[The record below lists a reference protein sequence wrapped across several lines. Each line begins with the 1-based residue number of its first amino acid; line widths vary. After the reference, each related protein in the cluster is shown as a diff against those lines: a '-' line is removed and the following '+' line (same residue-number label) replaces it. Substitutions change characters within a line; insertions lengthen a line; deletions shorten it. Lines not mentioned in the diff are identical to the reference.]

1 MDLYE
6 KTISEKI
13 IHKANFMTYLNVDV
27 ELPDG
32 KIGNRDII
40 KHPGA
45 SAILPF
51 LDDERVILVNQFRKA
66 LDKTLLEIPAGKLD
80 AGEDPKA
87 CAIRELEE
95 ETGYTAKEVTYL
107 GTIATAP
114 GFCDELIHLYKATGL
129 SQGEKSLDEDEF
141 TEVEVFTLEE
151 IKAMIKN
158 GEIIDTKTISSLV
171 YL

>member
-1 MDLYE
+1 MEFYE
-6 KTISEKI
+6 KTISEKVV
-13 IHKANFMTYLNVDV
+13 HKANFMTYINVDV

-40 KHPGA
+40 RHPGA
-45 SAILPF
+45 CAIIPF
-51 LDDERVILVNQFRKA
+51 LDNERVILVKQFRKA
-66 LDKTLLEIPAGKLD
+66 LEKTILEIPAGKLD
-80 AGEDPKA
+80 AGEEPIN

-95 ETGYTAKEVTYL
+95 ETGYIAGEVTYL

-129 SQGEKSLDEDEF
+129 YKGEKKLDEDEF
-141 TEVEVFTLEE
+141 TEVNVFTIEE
-151 IKAMIKN
+151 IKLMIKSAQ
-158 GEIIDTKTISSLV
+158 IIDTKTISSIM

>member
-80 AGEDPKA
+80 VGEDPKV

-158 GEIIDTKTISSLV
+158 GEIIDTKTISSLM

>member
-6 KTISEKI
+6 KTINEKI
-13 IHKANFMTYLNVDV
+13 IYKANFMTYINVDV

-32 KIGNRDII
+32 KIGNRDIV

-51 LDDERVILVNQFRKA
+51 LDEDKIILVRQFRKA
-66 LDKTLLEIPAGKLD
+66 LNKTILEIPAGKLD
-80 AGEDPKA
+80 IGEDPKK
-87 CAIRELEE
+87 CALRELEE
-95 ETGYTAKEVTYL
+95 ETGYGAKNIIYL

-114 GFCDELIHLYKATGL
+114 GFCDELIHLYKATEL
-129 SQGEKSLDEDEF
+129 YISEKKLDEDEF
-141 TEVEVFTLEE
+141 TEVKVFTIEE
-151 IKAMIKN
+151 IKKMIKT
-158 GEIIDTKTISSLV
+158 GDIIDTKTISSFM

>member
-6 KTISEKI
+6 KTITERI
-13 IHKANFMTYLNVDV
+13 IHKANFMTYINVDV

-32 KIGNRDII
+32 KIANRDII

-45 SAILPF
+45 CAIIPF
-51 LDDERVILVNQFRKA
+51 IDNETVILVKQFRKA
-66 LDKTLLEIPAGKLD
+66 LEKNILEIPAGKLEK
-80 AGEDPKA
+80 GEDPKL

-95 ETGYTAKEVTYL
+95 ETGYRAENVTFL
-107 GTIATAP
+107 GIIATAP

-129 SQGEKSLDEDEF
+129 FQGEKSLDEDEF
-141 TEVEVFTLEE
+141 TEVKVFTIEE
-151 IKAMIKN
+151 IKSMIKN
-158 GEIIDTKTISSLV
+158 GEIIDTKTISSLM

>member
-1 MDLYE
+1 MEFYE
-6 KTISEKI
+6 KTISEKVV
-13 IHKANFMTYLNVDV
+13 HKANFMTYINVDV

-40 KHPGA
+40 RHPGA
-45 SAILPF
+45 CAIIPF
-51 LDDERVILVNQFRKA
+51 LDNERVILVKQFRKA
-66 LDKTLLEIPAGKLD
+66 LEKTILEIPAGKLD
-80 AGEDPKA
+80 AGEEPIN

-95 ETGYTAKEVTYL
+95 ETGYIAGEVTYL

-129 SQGEKSLDEDEF
+129 YKGEKKLDEDEF
-141 TEVEVFTLEE
+141 TEVNVFTIEE
-151 IKAMIKN
+151 IKLMIKS
-158 GEIIDTKTISSLV
+158 GQIIDTKTISSIM

>member
-80 AGEDPKA
+80 AGEDPKV

-141 TEVEVFTLEE
+141 TEVKVFTLEE
-151 IKAMIKN
+151 IKTMIKN
-158 GEIIDTKTISSLV
+158 GEIIDTKTISSLM